1 MAKRDQL
8 IKKLEF
14 EVLRTDEN
22 RVILKRILP
31 GRNESKEKL
40 QKELA
45 LPKMRL
51 HFFTE
56 TLYQDLLDK
65 VDKPSATKEKTLI
78 RRISKFRIM
87 RIKKED
93 I

>member
-1 MAKRDQL
+1 MARRDQL

-14 EVLRTDEN
+14 EVYKTDDN
-22 RVILKRILP
+22 KVILKRILP

-45 LPKMRL
+45 LPKMRV
-51 HFFTE
+51 HVFTE
-56 TLYQDLLDK
+56 TRYQDLLDK

-87 RIKKED
+87 GMKKED

>member
-45 LPKMRL
+45 LPKMRV
-51 HFFTE
+51 HVFTE
-56 TLYQDLLDK
+56 TRFQDILDK
-65 VDKPSATKEKTLI
+65 VDKPSETEGKTLI